1 MLVPEPC
8 CFGNLG
14 GHFGSVLKNA
24 ALDDTVISGE
34 DDGLQQRIGES
45 EARISKPWGIGSIT
59 EKAGKT

>member
-1 MLVPEPC
+1 
-8 CFGNLG
+8 
-14 GHFGSVLKNA
+14 LKNA